1 MTTTID
7 PSTSTSRAGDDLDA
21 GARGEPV
28 FLTGQDY
35 TLTARQTVYCLAAH
49 LALFGDTLH
58 PTVVDPL
65 SAIDT
70 HMRFDGDLTGWTRRR
85 TPHQVAVLLARAE
98 QIARDY
104 FGTYFPAIPW

>member
-1 MTTTID
+1 MTTTAD
-7 PSTSTSRAGDDLDA
+7 TSALPAGEVLDA
-21 GARGEPV
+21 TASGEPV

-35 TLTARQTVYCLAAH
+35 TLTARQIVYCLAAH

-65 SAIDT
+65 CAIDG
-70 HMRFDGDLTGWTRRR
+70 HMRFDGDLTSWTRRR
-85 TPHQVAVLLARAE
+85 TPTQVAVLLARAE

-104 FGTYFPAIPW
+104 FGHHFPAITW